1 MAKTEV
7 KLNLGR
13 VVLFRGFKAT
23 KVEDIEPGAQ
33 DMVEIL
39 DVDDV
44 QTDYIQAD
52 RYVLPIEDA
61 TVLNSED
68 GLVYCYNVSLPYL
81 QEIKHLAEVEKNIVI
96 GQAFM
101 YPGRNMPNPNK
112 GSLMPVLLIVAVVL
126 IAAFGIFK

>member
-7 KLNLGR
+7 KINLGR
-13 VVLFRGFKAT
+13 VVLFRGFRANKM
-23 KVEDIEPGAQ
+23 EDIEAGDQ

-39 DVDDV
+39 EVDDV

-81 QEIKHLAEVEKNIVI
+81 QEIKHLAEVERNIVV

-101 YPGRNMPNPNK
+101 YPGRNMPNAAK
-112 GSLMPVLLIVAVVL
+112 GNFMSYVLIFAVIL